1 MIGLWCEGN
10 RSGGSEELP
19 VPNGKEYGPVR
30 LSCSLI
36 VRKGVS
42 MEINV
47 SEEVQTQ
54 LDQVKEWMESKIGRE
69 VTYNDVI
76 LQVLKNFQN
85 VLYPEDLGSA

>member
-1 MIGLWCEGN
+1 M
-10 RSGGSEELP
+10 P
-19 VPNGKEYGPVR
+19 VPNGSESGQVR
-30 LSCSLI
+30 LSLRL
-36 VRKGVS
+36 VERKGLS
-42 MEINV
+42 MEIRV

-76 LQVLKNFQN
+76 LQILKNFQS